1 VCSPPHLALT
11 LISPTKLHLEAP
23 PSDTTHVRR
32 EEGSSLRSSLQR
44 LASATVY
51 VSGPLAILGILWM
64 QRHGLVADTPMWI
77 LVVTIAA
84 AGVFNLVGTA
94 WLERKPESR
103 VRLHLRI
110 IASVLTTALVI
121 YMAGWGSML
130 LIGFALGSAELLRVA
145 GSRSSR
151 PNMFWNLVAIVVGE
165 TMVAIGWAP
174 SMIDPG
180 LGHAIAIT
188 GGLCLLILTD
198 VLGRS
203 ARTAEDAEAE
213 VRARKAYIEDLVER
227 AADIIGVIRASTGT
241 VESVSPAIRTVLGY
255 SADEVE
261 GRPIADFLDPA
272 QVIGLDALLA
282 KVVEQRGIPTTIEI
296 RLRHRDETHRTI
308 VATLTCP
315 NESWNDYIIMN
326 LHDITTQRELEDLL
340 RHDARHDHL
349 TGLLNRAA
357 FSDASARAAVVAAR
371 KQRSVGMLYID
382 LDGFKQINDSLG
394 HETGDRVLV
403 ETAARLSGCLRS
415 GEVLARLG
423 GDEFAVLLDSVDCR
437 NEAVEIA
444 ERILRAVAAPI
455 PNLRD
460 DVRVGASIGI
470 AVRSTDGIEISTL
483 MREADEAM
491 YSAKRNGRARWEF
504 CESVE

>member
-1 VCSPPHLALT
+1 VS
-11 LISPTKLHLEAP
+11 
-23 PSDTTHVRR
+23 R
-32 EEGSSLRSSLQR
+32 EEGTSLRSTARR
-44 LASATVY
+44 LASTAVY
-51 VSGPLAILGILWM
+51 LSGPLAVLGIFWL
-64 QRHGLVADTPMWI
+64 QRRGLVADTPMWLLVGTI
-77 LVVTIAA
+77 LTS
-84 AGVFNLVGTA
+84 GVLNFAGTA
-94 WLERKPESR
+94 WLERRPESEF
-103 VRLHLRI
+103 RLQARI
-110 IASVLTTALVI
+110 AASVLTTGAVI
-121 YMAGWGSML
+121 YMAGWGAVL

-145 GSRSSR
+145 GSRATR
-151 PNMFWNLVAIVVGE
+151 PNMIWNVVAIVAGE
-165 TMVAIGWAP
+165 ICVALGIAP
-174 SMIDPG
+174 SMIDPE
-180 LGHAIAIT
+180 LGHAIAAT

-203 ARTAEDAEAE
+203 ARTAEEAEAE
-213 VRARKAYIEDLVER
+213 VRDQKAQIEDLVER
-227 AADIIGVIRASTGT
+227 ATDIIGVIRAGTGT

-255 SADEVE
+255 APDEVE

-272 QVIGLDALLA
+272 QVVGLDDLLA
-282 KVVEQRGIPTTIEI
+282 EVVARRGVPVTIEI
-296 RLRHRDETHRTI
+296 RLRHRDDEHRTI

-315 NESWNDYIIMN
+315 NESWNDYIVMN

-357 FSDASARAAVVAAR
+357 FSDASARAAAAAAR
-371 KQRSVGMLYID
+371 KECSVGMLYID

-403 ETAARLSGCLRS
+403 ETAARLAGCLHG

-423 GDEFAVLLDSVDCR
+423 GDEFAVLIESVDCR
-437 NEAVEIA
+437 GEAVIIA
-444 ERILRAVAAPI
+444 ERILEAVAAPI

-470 AVRSTDGIEISTL
+470 AVRGNDGIEISTL

-504 CESVE
+504 CDSVE